1 MHSNLFFLII
11 FKNNYFNK
19 IKNILLNEILIY
31 FYSTPLYRAVLND
44 NLEIVKLLLMNKKI
58 DANIVQ
64 NHLFK
69 FTFKI
74 MNFNYIKIN
83 N

>member
-58 DANIVQ
+58 DANIR
-64 NHLFK
+64 
-69 FTFKI
+69 T
-74 MNFNYIKIN
+74 IKIN
-83 N
+83 FLI